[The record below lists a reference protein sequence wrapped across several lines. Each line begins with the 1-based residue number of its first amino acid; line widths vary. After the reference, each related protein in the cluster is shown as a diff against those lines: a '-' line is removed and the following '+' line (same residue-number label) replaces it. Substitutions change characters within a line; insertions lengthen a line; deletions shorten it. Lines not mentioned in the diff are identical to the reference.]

1 MLLLLAIACAF
12 HVERSGLVQP
22 DAAGVW
28 LAGYQGG
35 RIALLL
41 DADSAPIRY
50 LNGCVVEVSG
60 VRTPAG
66 IVVQDWHVEDAGD
79 GSGGF
84 VGTLQAYGARLLLD
98 DRNTRSTL
106 VIDDNAVPE
115 LRAYA
120 GHSVLIVGTV
130 VGAGQVQVI
139 AWRLL
144 EEPAP

>member
-1 MLLLLAIACAF
+1 MSLFFALACAF
-12 HVERSGLVQP
+12 HVERSGLVSP
-22 DAAGVW
+22 DPSGVW

-35 RIALLL
+35 RIALIL

-66 IVVQDWHVEDAGD
+66 IVVQDWHVQDAGD

-106 VIDDNAVPE
+106 VIDDAAVPQ

-120 GHSVLIVGTV
+120 GHPVLIVGTV
-130 VGAGQVQVI
+130 VGSGQVQVM

-144 EEPAP
+144 DDSAP

>member
-1 MLLLLAIACAF
+1 MSLLFVFACAF

-22 DAAGVW
+22 EAGAVW

-35 RIALLL
+35 RVALLL

-66 IVVQDWHVEDAGD
+66 IVVEDWHVEDAGD

-84 VGTLQAYGARLLLD
+84 GGTLQAYGARLLLD

-106 VIDDNAVPE
+106 VIDDAAVPQ

-120 GHSVLIVGTV
+120 GRSVLIVGTV
-130 VGAGQVQVI
+130 VGSGQVQVM